1 MIIRSVT
8 LALALIAT
16 ALPAAAHHDENHG
29 ATEEAAAIGP
39 VIGAPA
45 PAFAALNAEGAPV
58 TLESLAGTNGT
69 IVSFV
74 RSADWCPFCKKQL
87 IELNEQESAFA
98 AAGWQLV
105 GISYDSPEKL
115 ARFAGKSNISYPLL
129 SDKDSA
135 TIKAFGLLNEE
146 YGPESKAYGIPH
158 PALVF
163 IGSDGTVREVLREE
177 GFRDRPSQEIIEEAI
192 VALSAKPSGS

>member
-1 MIIRSVT
+1 MFFRVLAT
-8 LALALIAT
+8 ALALS
-16 ALPAAAHHDENHG
+16 ALTVPAMAHHDENHG

-45 PAFAALNAEGAPV
+45 PAFTALNAEGAPV

-74 RSADWCPFCKKQL
+74 RSADWCPFCKRQL

-129 SDKDSA
+129 SDTDSA

-146 YGPESKAYGIPH
+146 YEAGSKAYGIPH

-163 IGSDGTVREVLREE
+163 IGNDGTVRKVLREE
-177 GFRDRPSQEIIEEAI
+177 GYRDRPSQEVIEEAI